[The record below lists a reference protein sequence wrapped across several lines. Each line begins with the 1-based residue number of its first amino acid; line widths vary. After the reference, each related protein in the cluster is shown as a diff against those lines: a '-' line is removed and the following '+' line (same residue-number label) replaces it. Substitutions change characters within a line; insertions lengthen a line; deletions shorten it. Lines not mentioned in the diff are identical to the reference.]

1 MTTIYD
7 SLFLSSWMIVLNFY
21 WLPISAYLRSKI
33 WYFHSCHIVLLNNKK
48 IHGEFCV
55 FLNEIFFAECDF
67 LNLQRISSIKCSFIL
82 WNVVKSK
89 FKKISPHVFMS
100 MLLITRSGLQ
110 SYCLTHSFSHQRH
123 DMQNNKHFLKYKIQ
137 EKESIY
143 IYISFEIMLRI

>member
-1 MTTIYD
+1 MNDHNLWFIISKFLDD
-7 SLFLSSWMIVLNFY
+7 SFKFLLVKRVKI
-21 WLPISAYLRSKI
+21 YLRSKI

-89 FKKISPHVFMS
+89 FKKKFLHMFSWACYSSRGLDCNPTVS
-100 MLLITRSGLQ
+100 LTLSLINVMT
-110 SYCLTHSFSHQRH
+110 C
-123 DMQNNKHFLKYKIQ
+123 KITNT
-137 EKESIY
+137 
-143 IYISFEIMLRI
+143 F